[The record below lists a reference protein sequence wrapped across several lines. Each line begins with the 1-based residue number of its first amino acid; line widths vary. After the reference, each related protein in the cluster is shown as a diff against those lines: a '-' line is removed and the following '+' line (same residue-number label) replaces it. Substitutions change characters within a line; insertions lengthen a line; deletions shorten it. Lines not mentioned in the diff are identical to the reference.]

1 MDIKS
6 EVEIKGEILDII
18 QEEKPEMKDDILD
31 IIEEEKQ
38 IENVNEELI
47 FVEPLQQYFSEEE
60 IETHFDSEENI
71 YLPEDF
77 KDSDESIYVPEDFK
91 KEELQKG
98 LVSDDQEVCNKSAE
112 KLTEKKKVE
121 KKTRAVK
128 RFCCSIV

>member
-18 QEEKPEMKDDILD
+18 QEEKPEMKDDILG

-98 LVSDDQEVCNKSAE
+98 LVSDDQEVCNKSNLYSLQFLQLWMDE
-112 KLTEKKKVE
+112 G
-121 KKTRAVK
+121 
-128 RFCCSIV
+128 

>member
-18 QEEKPEMKDDILD
+18 QEEKPEMKDDILG

-60 IETHFDSEENI
+60 IEVGFYTRIS
-71 YLPEDF
+71 YLLF
-77 KDSDESIYVPEDFK
+77 TKSSYSINGNYK
-91 KEELQKG
+91 SQ
-98 LVSDDQEVCNKSAE
+98 LV
-112 KLTEKKKVE
+112 LLIT
-121 KKTRAVK
+121 
-128 RFCCSIV
+128 IM